1 MAKNVFEEIKVK
13 GADLVNK
20 VKDLVHEGNVRR
32 IIIKNDKDQVLLEI
46 PLTIGIL
53 GALLAPTIAAVAAVG
68 SLALNY
74 KIEVQKEVKKEEQE
88 SAQTEKKNEE
98 E

>member
-1 MAKNVFEEIKVK
+1 MAKNLFEEMKVK
-13 GADLVNK
+13 GTDLVNK

-46 PLTIGIL
+46 PLTFGIL

-74 KIEVQKEVKKEEQE
+74 KIEVQKQAPDEKQEASKPEKQNKEE
-88 SAQTEKKNEE
+88 
-98 E
+98 